1 MNSFLKN
8 PGLAVFIPIIFWGA
22 ISIFLTNPKIVGLYH
37 DDGIYVVL
45 SKALASGQGYRIISL
60 PDQPMET
67 KYPPL
72 FPLLLTPVWWL
83 NPVFPSNII
92 WFKVMVIVCG
102 ALFLLLSHQ
111 LFVVVF
117 KFGFRNSLFLLA
129 LLVTNPVLLSVSQW
143 ILAEIP
149 YGFISTATILFF
161 ETRCNQEKTTN
172 NLRLLLLALLASSS
186 YLLKTHGIVL
196 VLAITLCFA
205 VKRRYR
211 DLVVYLFF
219 LTPFL
224 GGWFAWISYHAAS
237 PHSALTQYYISY
249 GNSLVRIGSLSNFKR
264 LGFLLYQNLKYL
276 VSTLDY
282 FFIPLASIPVAGKLF
297 PIVFIGFLPGLVLTW
312 RRVSLVA
319 GIYLVGFFFCILL
332 LPWHPFRHLV
342 PIVPLILGTVALSVL
357 SIFQNY
363 RTSQSQAGKLSWHPL
378 WALSLGSVL
387 SAILFF
393 NTLRILQALQTNNE
407 NYLPSHNAFFDPQRR
422 WQGFEETFQWL
433 RENTQEED
441 VLASLL
447 DPVYYLYTNR
457 KGMRFWLHNPET
469 YFYPDWASAQPS
481 VGEVSQ
487 IIALLKEAK
496 VRWLIRDPICNSD
509 FREGQAVDAL
519 ARAIVAKEYPR
530 SSLCFLSSDQGHWVY
545 RLDW

>member
-1 MNSFLKN
+1 C
-8 PGLAVFIPIIFWGA
+8 
-22 ISIFLTNPKIVGLYH
+22 
-37 DDGIYVVL
+37 
-45 SKALASGQGYRIISL
+45 
-60 PDQPMET
+60 
-67 KYPPL
+67 
-72 FPLLLTPVWWL
+72 
-83 NPVFPSNII
+83 PSNII

-149 YGFISTATILFF
+149 YGFISTATILFY

-172 NLRLLLLALLASSS
+172 NLRLVLLALLASSS

-196 VLAITLCFA
+196 VLAIALCFA

-224 GGWFAWISYHAAS
+224 GGWFAWVSHHAAS

-249 GNSLVRIGSLSNFKR
+249 ANSLVRIGSLSNFKR

-297 PIVFIGFLPGLVLTW
+297 PIVFIGFLPGLVLAW

-319 GIYLVGFFFCILL
+319 G
-332 LPWHPFRHLV
+332 
-342 PIVPLILGTVALSVL
+342 
-357 SIFQNY
+357 
-363 RTSQSQAGKLSWHPL
+363 
-378 WALSLGSVL
+378 
-387 SAILFF
+387 
-393 NTLRILQALQTNNE
+393 
-407 NYLPSHNAFFDPQRR
+407 
-422 WQGFEETFQWL
+422 
-433 RENTQEED
+433 
-441 VLASLL
+441 
-447 DPVYYLYTNR
+447 
-457 KGMRFWLHNPET
+457 
-469 YFYPDWASAQPS
+469 
-481 VGEVSQ
+481 
-487 IIALLKEAK
+487 
-496 VRWLIRDPICNSD
+496 
-509 FREGQAVDAL
+509 
-519 ARAIVAKEYPR
+519 
-530 SSLCFLSSDQGHWVY
+530 
-545 RLDW
+545 